1 VKSSLKVWQAFFC
14 QGAFQNCE
22 RYKLVVQGKP
32 VALQLL
38 PNGRMLEVPLDQLE
52 NHHLA

>member
-1 VKSSLKVWQAFFC
+1 
-14 QGAFQNCE
+14 
-22 RYKLVVQGKP
+22 VVQGKP

-52 NHHLA
+52 HHHLA